1 MERRAQDV
9 ADLEH
14 AAPRKFPLWANV
26 RYPGRYFGRD
36 LCVALRCTNV
46 PLSQGVA
53 PDLRIELFARCSNV
67 VEHRD
72 FLYTEIIQNVEL
84 ER

>member
-14 AAPRKFPLWANV
+14 AAARKFPLWANV

-36 LCVALRCTNV
+36 LCVALHCTNV
-46 PLSQGVA
+46 LLTQ
-53 PDLRIELFARCSNV
+53 RIARISGSNCLPGAQMLWSIGI
-67 VEHRD
+67 
-72 FLYTEIIQNVEL
+72 FCTQKLYKT
-84 ER
+84 